1 MRAFVFNKQRKIW
14 WLYLVV
20 CGIVC
25 MVVLIPVLLVN
36 AAPTITSH
44 SIDTL
49 QKQEQQINQQRTGV
63 IQERDR
69 LSNMQQAAQDHLK
82 GLQQNLQT
90 TNTQIQDSE
99 LRLRLASEHLKNC
112 KLI

>member
-1 MRAFVFNKQRKIW
+1 MRAFVFNKQRKFW
-14 WLYLVV
+14 WLYLVF

-25 MVVLIPVLLVN
+25 ILVLIPVLLVN

-69 LSNMQQAAQDHLK
+69 LSNMQQAAQK
-82 GLQQNLQT
+82 PP
-90 TNTQIQDSE
+90 E
-99 LRLRLASEHLKNC
+99 RLAGKTSKLLTLKFKTANYDC
-112 KLI
+112 DWQANT